1 MKSKTIEIVFAP
13 SGELQIDAVGFRG
26 PDCEQ
31 ATAFLEEVLGKVTA
45 RRRKSDWHQ
54 KSRRTSQ
61 QKVGA

>member
-1 MKSKTIEIVFAP
+1 MKSKTVEIVFAP

-45 RRRKSDWHQ
+45 KRRKSDWYQ
-54 KSRRTSQ
+54 RSRRTTQ
-61 QKVGA
+61 QRVEA